1 MLIEGK
7 ISTHIIKER
16 NAESIQQDAKRE
28 TKKGEKK
35 ANLPTHPHTRLTW
48 NSPRCSLE
56 AGGFRAVS
64 EIRKCHTHLRSR
76 RRVARSGREIR
87 SPETDVKK
95 RRKRG
100 RGRRGSGCLFL
111 SRWQGVWACAYGYCI
126 FLCQSIWLFFFF
138 SIYLSVYLCISLF
151 MYLPLYLSIYE
162 CVWMLMCLHVYWF
175 VYIYRHVLACI
186 LLYLLILSL
195 YTIISSVIHTILN

>member
-1 MLIEGK
+1 MQRV
-7 ISTHIIKER
+7 SNRTRNER
-16 NAESIQQDAKRE
+16 R
-28 TKKGEKK
+28 KKGKKK
-35 ANLPTHPHTRLTW
+35 ADTPTHPHTRLTW

-56 AGGFRAVS
+56 AGGFRTVS

-111 SRWQGVWACAYGYCI
+111 SRWWVAGCVGVC
-126 FLCQSIWLFFFF
+126 LWLLYISMSVYLVVSLF

-151 MYLPLYLSIYE
+151 MYLPLYLSIYV
-162 CVWMLMCLHVYWF
+162 CV
-175 VYIYRHVLACI
+175 
-186 LLYLLILSL
+186 
-195 YTIISSVIHTILN
+195 

>member
-7 ISTHIIKER
+7 IPTHIIKER

-28 TKKGEKK
+28 TKKKGRRRQI
-35 ANLPTHPHTRLTW
+35 HPHTRLTW

-56 AGGFRAVS
+56 AGGFRTVS

-111 SRWQGVWACAYGYCI
+111 SRWWVAGCVGVC
-126 FLCQSIWLFFFF
+126 LWLLYISMSVYLVVSLF
-138 SIYLSVYLCISLF
+138 SVYLSVYLCICH
-151 MYLPLYLSIYE
+151 SIYQSMYV
-162 CVWMLMCLHVYWF
+162 CGC
-175 VYIYRHVLACI
+175 
-186 LLYLLILSL
+186 
-195 YTIISSVIHTILN
+195 

>member
-1 MLIEGK
+1 MQRV
-7 ISTHIIKER
+7 SNRTRNER
-16 NAESIQQDAKRE
+16 R
-28 TKKGEKK
+28 KKGEKK
-35 ANLPTHPHTRLTW
+35 ADTPTHPHTRLTW

-56 AGGFRAVS
+56 AGGFRTVS

-111 SRWQGVWACAYGYCI
+111 SRWWVAGVWACAYGYCI
-126 FLCQSIWLFFFF
+126 FLCQSIWLFLFFLF
-138 SIYLSVYLCISLF
+138 TCQSIYVSVYLCICH
-151 MYLPLYLSIYE
+151 SIYQSMNV
-162 CVWMLMCLHVYWF
+162 CGC
-175 VYIYRHVLACI
+175 
-186 LLYLLILSL
+186 
-195 YTIISSVIHTILN
+195 